1 MASKKQRAARTVID
15 EAEEVFAT
23 PIATAPRT
31 PEVTPHKRKLAE
43 EFEADMA
50 DMSFSASSDVL
61 TPIAKAMKKQTSG
74 PVTFTLYFKA
84 VRPGVNVPLGFGMFN
99 TLDIRADLQ
108 QFVALEGGHH
118 QPFFINEDILSKRR
132 VSGWDSA
139 WRIPAWFHAAYR
151 TIETVE
157 QLKPA
162 MLDAR
167 NWSNILRDISTTAGS
182 PRRVITTGS
191 LLCSTASR
199 SSVNACFASVIDT
212 DCMPSV
218 SRRCWQHS
226 SGLTGPRLGEL
237 RFEHISYPAARPQGA
252 TPFDVRVRRQQGDRV
267 STVCGSICEGPRCP
281 WAAHL
286 GHAVDTLSDA
296 EAVVRNLQSMSP
308 AMTPL
313 LLRIVHLVP
322 AGKASTP
329 RRRHAYGRIIEW
341 TEPPCQILR

>member
-162 MLDAR
+162 MLAYMTFVQDVLGCEVAFER
-167 NWSNILRDISTTAGS
+167 QEITPEKEEVWRLMQPKSSFLK
-182 PRRVITTGS
+182 RV
-191 LLCSTASR
+191 
-199 SSVNACFASVIDT
+199 
-212 DCMPSV
+212 
-218 SRRCWQHS
+218 
-226 SGLTGPRLGEL
+226 GE
-237 RFEHISYPAARPQGA
+237 PAA
-252 TPFDVRVRRQQGDRV
+252 V
-267 STVCGSICEGPRCP
+267 EGFQ
-281 WAAHL
+281 A
-286 GHAVDTLSDA
+286 
-296 EAVVRNLQSMSP
+296 
-308 AMTPL
+308 
-313 LLRIVHLVP
+313 
-322 AGKASTP
+322 
-329 RRRHAYGRIIEW
+329 
-341 TEPPCQILR
+341 